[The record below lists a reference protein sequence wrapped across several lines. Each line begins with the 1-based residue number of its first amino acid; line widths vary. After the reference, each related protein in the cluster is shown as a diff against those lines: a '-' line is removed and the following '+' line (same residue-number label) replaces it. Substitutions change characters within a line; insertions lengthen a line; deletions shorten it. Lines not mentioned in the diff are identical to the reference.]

1 MFEGFGVGLT
11 VAQSLPAAARPPLLA
26 GQRPARLSDVL
37 PPETR
42 TDAELA
48 VELERVQ
55 QLRSR
60 LAGYEVG
67 LVAELA
73 ARRPITD
80 DPAPNTPG
88 AASPGWAADP
98 LPSEVSEFFP
108 DELALIVNVSRT
120 EASKLLAVV
129 LDLRHRLT
137 ATWAALADGELD
149 WPRARAIAQELGV
162 EKAGQTAPD
171 VVRAVEALVLPQ
183 AMELSVSGVRA
194 AVQRELQRLDQ
205 QAADRRREQAKK
217 TANVEHRALRDGMA
231 RLEVTGTAEQ
241 VAAMHATADQL
252 ARAAKADG
260 HDRPIGVLRVAALH
274 ALITRPWDDTR
285 PPVTAHI
292 TVLAPL
298 PALQAAC
305 EGGSVGA
312 VDGQPITAAHLRQV
326 LEQLDA
332 LCPGGLQA
340 PHGGS
345 LDIGLVDPGTGQL
358 RATLSRSQL
367 ERLARRGCRD
377 HPDDATR
384 GGGNCGCAVL
394 GRPEPVDG
402 YRPPI
407 PTDRFVR
414 TRDQHCRM
422 PGCHHRAGWADLD
435 HVIPHAA
442 GGATACDNLCC
453 LCRRHHRLKTH
464 ARGWRFT
471 MTPDGALTVTTPSGV
486 TRITRPPGP
495 DWYPGP
501 APPLLTGQAPDAV
514 PAAEPPPF

>member
-11 VAQSLPAAARPPLLA
+11 VAQVLPAAARPPLLA

-73 ARRPITD
+73 ARRPVTD

-108 DELALIVNVSRT
+108 DELALVLRCHRAT
-120 EASKLLAVV
+120 ATGLLGLS
-129 LDLRHRLT
+129 LDLVHRLP

-149 WPRARAIAQELGV
+149 WPRARVIAQELGV
-162 EKAGQTAPD
+162 EKAGQTSLD
-171 VVRAVEALVLPQ
+171 IIRTVEALVLPT
-183 AMELSVSGVRA
+183 AMELSVAGVRA

-217 TANVEHRALRDGMA
+217 TSNVEHRALGDGMA

-241 VAAMHATADQL
+241 IAAMHATADQL

-260 HDRPIGVLRVAALH
+260 DDRPIGVLRVAALH

-305 EGGSVGA
+305 EGGAVGA

-332 LCPGGLQA
+332 LCPGGLRA
-340 PHGGS
+340 PQCGS
-345 LDIGLVDPGTGQL
+345 LDIALIDPDTGEL
-358 RATLSRSQL
+358 RATLTRAEL
-367 ERLARRGCRD
+367 DRLARRGCRD
-377 HPDDATR
+377 HPDDHTDR
-384 GGGNCGCAVL
+384 RCACPL
-394 GRPEPVDG
+394 LDRPAPVDA
-402 YRPPI
+402 YRPPN

-442 GGATACDNLCC
+442 GGATACQNLCC

-464 ARGWRFT
+464 ARGWSFS
-471 MTPDGALTVTTPSGV
+471 MTPDGHLTVTTPSGI

-501 APPLLTGQAPDAV
+501 APPGLPGQQRRAV
-514 PAAEPPPF
+514 TADAEPPPF

>member
-11 VAQSLPAAARPPLLA
+11 VAQVLPAATRRPLLA

-73 ARRPITD
+73 ARRPVTD
-80 DPAPNTPG
+80 DPAPNSPG

-98 LPSEVSEFFP
+98 LPSEVSEFFL
-108 DELALIVNVSRT
+108 DELALVLRCHRAT
-120 EASKLLAVV
+120 ATGLLGLS
-129 LDLRHRLT
+129 LDLAHRLT

-149 WPRARAIAQELGV
+149 WPRARVIAQELGV

-183 AMELSVSGVRA
+183 AMQLSVSGVRA

-205 QAADRRREQAKK
+205 EAADRRREQAKK
-217 TANVEHRALRDGMA
+217 LTNVGHRALGDGMA

-241 VAAMHATADQL
+241 ITAMHATADQL
-252 ARAAKADG
+252 VRAAKADG
-260 HDRPIGVLRVAALH
+260 DDRPIGVLRVEALH

-285 PPVTAHI
+285 APVTAHI

-298 PALQAAC
+298 PALQA
-305 EGGSVGA
+305 EGGGAVGA

-340 PHGGS
+340 PEGGS
-345 LDIGLVDPGTGQL
+345 LDIGLVDPGTGEL
-358 RATLSRSQL
+358 RATLTRAEL
-367 ERLARRGCRD
+367 DRLARRGCAQ
-377 HPDDATR
+377 HPD
-384 GGGNCGCAVL
+384 GHCGCPVL
-394 GRPEPVDG
+394 DRPEPVDR
-402 YRPPI
+402 YRPSI

-435 HVIPHAA
+435 HVIPHAH

-471 MTPDGALTVTTPSGV
+471 MSPDGELTVTTPSGV
-486 TRITRPPGP
+486 TRVTRPPGP

-501 APPLLTGQAPDAV
+501 APPGFPGAAPQPIA
-514 PAAEPPPF
+514 AAEPPPF

>member
-1 MFEGFGVGLT
+1 M
-11 VAQSLPAAARPPLLA
+11 LPAAACPPLLA

-42 TDAELA
+42 TDVELA

-73 ARRPITD
+73 ARRPVDD

-88 AASPGWAADP
+88 AASPGWAGDP
-98 LPSEVSEFFP
+98 APGAVSEFFP
-108 DELALIVNVSRT
+108 DELALILNVSRT

-137 ATWAALADGELD
+137 ATWTALADGELD

-162 EKAGQTAPD
+162 EKAGQTSPD

-183 AMELSVSGVRA
+183 AMELSISGVRA

-205 QAADRRREQAKK
+205 QAADRRREQAR
-217 TANVEHRALRDGMA
+217 RAADAVQRPLPDGMA
-231 RLEVTGTAEQ
+231 RYEITGTAEQ
-241 VAAMHATADQL
+241 IAAMRATVDQL
-252 ARAAKADG
+252 AHAAKADG
-260 HDRPIGVLRVAALH
+260 DDRPIGVLRVAALH
-274 ALITRPWDDTR
+274 ALITRPWDDSR

-298 PALQAAC
+298 PALQAAGSAGA
-305 EGGSVGA
+305 GGSVGA

-340 PHGGS
+340 PEGGS
-345 LDIGLVDPGTGQL
+345 LDIGLVDPGTGEL
-358 RATLSRSQL
+358 RATLTRAEL
-367 ERLARRGCRD
+367 DRLARRGCPD
-377 HPDDATR
+377 HPDIASQGAD
-384 GGGNCGCAVL
+384 CGCPVL
-394 GRPEPVDG
+394 DRPAPVDG
-402 YRPPI
+402 YRPPN

-422 PGCHHRAGWADLD
+422 PGCHKRAGWADRD
-435 HVIPHAA
+435 HVIPHAS

-464 ARGWRFT
+464 ARGWRFN
-471 MTPDGALTVTTPSGV
+471 MSPDGEITVTTPSGI
-486 TRITRPPGP
+486 TRVTRPPGP
-495 DWYPGP
+495 DWFPGP
-501 APPLLTGQAPDAV
+501 APPGLPDRATDPAIAGPDA
-514 PAAEPPPF
+514 PPPF